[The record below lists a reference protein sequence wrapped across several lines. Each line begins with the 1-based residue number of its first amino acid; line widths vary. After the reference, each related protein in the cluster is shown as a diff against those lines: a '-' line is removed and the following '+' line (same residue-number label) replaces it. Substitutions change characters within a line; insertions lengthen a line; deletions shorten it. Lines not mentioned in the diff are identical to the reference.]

1 MNAFR
6 SVIVAVAVLSLGTGA
21 YAESVFRVV
30 IRQDGSVVASGLGVL
45 VAKELVLTGEALIA
59 QGEEALVEDA
69 TSGAKIVAEIQSRDP
84 KTDLALLSV
93 PSLNGEPIPLAL
105 EPSDP
110 GRQVYLRGLDGVRR
124 EGVFHSRF
132 TDAAEQTRYRF
143 TAIADDGENAAP
155 LMNSCDELLA
165 LSQTRAGAE
174 ETTADA
180 SFGESNTLPDLTTFL
195 NENEVESQMADQ
207 PCPSLQEQLTQ
218 AADSGKRLEEEKEVL
233 TAEIKELEEALSQ
246 GSQQRGEL
254 EESLQQKK
262 EELAAKQ
269 ADLDAAAS
277 QRTELEQ
284 RIVRNEA
291 ERNRVEAE
299 LEQTE
304 AELERAE
311 AEIQQKE
318 QELSE
323 RDQQEQA
330 ARRTRWYLGGGIGT
344 ALFILAALLLHRS
357 RKRRSELDHAT
368 DELQAARS
376 SLERSNATFS
386 DIILRGDGPN
396 GHEIRVKI
404 IGNAL
409 ARAEHGQV
417 IGRSSGD
424 ADYVVAEQSVSRR
437 HALLRV
443 SGDVVT
449 IEDLNSLNGTAINGV
464 ELKAGEQRVWQA
476 DRRSRSAMSKS
487 WRNSSKVQRET
498 ASSRDQCFLHVRAGP
513 VRVRHGRLHLA
524 GGSGASVL
532 PEHRRLPGANRGGQ
546 ARTRNCSTRARHR
559 KEHGKFPRTS
569 IGKAAAAREHERGRR
584 GSPHGCAGQA

>member
-1 MNAFR
+1 MNAIR
-6 SVIVAVAVLSLGTGA
+6 LVTVAATVLSLGTSA

-45 VAKELVLTGEALIA
+45 VAKELVLTGEALVA

-69 TSGAKIVAEIQSRDP
+69 ESGATIVAEFQNRDP
-84 KTDLALLSV
+84 EADLVLLSV
-93 PSLNGEPIPLAL
+93 PSLNGEPIPIAL
-105 EPSDP
+105 EPSGP
-110 GRQVYLRGLDGVRR
+110 GRQVYLRGLDGVQR
-124 EGVFHSRF
+124 EGVFHSDF
-132 TDAAEQTRYRF
+132 TNAAEQERYRF
-143 TAIADDGENAAP
+143 TAIAGDGENAAP

-165 LSQTRAGAE
+165 VSLAR
-174 ETTADA
+174 TADEDATPDA
-180 SFGESNTLPDLTTFL
+180 SFGESNTLADLTTFL
-195 NENEVESQMADQ
+195 NESDVESQVADQ

-218 AADSGKRLEEEKEVL
+218 ATDSGKRLEDEKEVL
-233 TAEIKELEEALSQ
+233 AAEIKELEEALSQ

-262 EELAAKQ
+262 EELASKQ

-284 RIVRNEA
+284 RIARNEA
-291 ERNRVEAE
+291 ARKRVETE

-323 RDQQEQA
+323 REQQNQA
-330 ARRTRWYLGGGIGT
+330 ARRTRWYLGGGAGT
-344 ALFILAALLLHRS
+344 ALFILAVLLMHKS
-357 RKRRSELDHAT
+357 RKRRSELDQAT
-368 DELQAARS
+368 DELQAVRS

-386 DIILRGDGPN
+386 DIILKGDDPN
-396 GHEIRVKI
+396 GQEIRVKI

-409 ARAEHGQV
+409 ARAENGQV

-449 IEDLNSLNGTAINGV
+449 IEDLNSLNGTAINGI
-464 ELKAGEQRVWQA
+464 ELKAGEARA
-476 DRRSRSAMSKS
+476 LASGSKITLGD
-487 WRNSSKVQRET
+487 VEVVAQFF
-498 ASSRDQCFLHVRAGP
+498 Q
-513 VRVRHGRLHLA
+513 
-524 GGSGASVL
+524 GA
-532 PEHRRLPGANRGGQ
+532 A
-546 ARTRNCSTRARHR
+546 
-559 KEHGKFPRTS
+559 
-569 IGKAAAAREHERGRR
+569 
-584 GSPHGCAGQA
+584 